1 MVSVLVKILS
11 LVNLVHKQVFQMFE
25 GILSSLFCVTPFFL
39 PQSVLT
45 HIITLRS

>member
-25 GILSSLFCVTPFFL
+25 GILSSLVSLLCLFFL
-39 PQSVLT
+39 PPSSHT
-45 HIITLRS
+45 S

>member
-25 GILSSLFCVTPFFL
+25 GILSSLSCVSSSFL
-39 PQSVLT
+39 THVLT
-45 HIITLRS
+45 FEFK